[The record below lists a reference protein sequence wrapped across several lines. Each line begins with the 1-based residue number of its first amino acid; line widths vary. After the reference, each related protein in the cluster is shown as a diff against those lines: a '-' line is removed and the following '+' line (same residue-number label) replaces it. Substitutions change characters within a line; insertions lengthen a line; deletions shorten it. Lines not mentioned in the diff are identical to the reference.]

1 MPPQNLPL
9 QIVQD
14 LIPCMGLGLL
24 VGLVRIC
31 LPYRWRATAVCAD
44 FICTGLCMLLLQSY
58 AAGYSQ
64 AGVFRWYMLA
74 CAGLGVWAVE
84 QLLGGVQQK
93 VERGIHAVLHKRQK
107 KYSRRTKKRPPHRK
121 TTEKQLQT
129 NGVLLYNSNM

>member
-9 QIVQD
+9 QIAQD
-14 LIPCMGLGLL
+14 LISCMGLGLL

-31 LPYRWRATAVCAD
+31 LPYRWRAAAVCAD
-44 FICTGLCMLLLQSY
+44 FMCTGVCMLLLQSY

-84 QLLGGVQQK
+84 HLLGGMQQK
-93 VERGIHAVLHKRQK
+93 AERGIRAALRKRQK
-107 KYSRRTKKRPPHRK
+107 KYSRRAKKCPPHRK
-121 TTEKQLQT
+121 STEKQLQT
-129 NGVLLYNSNM
+129 NSVLLYNSNM

>member
-9 QIVQD
+9 QIAQD

-31 LPYRWRATAVCAD
+31 LPYRWRAAAVCAD
-44 FICTGLCMLLLQSY
+44 FMCTGVCMLLLQSY
-58 AAGYSQ
+58 AVGYSQ

-74 CAGLGVWAVE
+74 SAGVGVWAVE
-84 QLLGGVQQK
+84 QLLGGVQEK
-93 VERGIHAVLHKRQK
+93 AERCIQAALRKRRK
-107 KYSRRTKKRPPHRK
+107 KYSRRTKKCLPQRK
-121 TTEKQLQT
+121 TIEKQLQT